1 MEDLSLHIFDL
12 IDNSIAAKASR
23 VHLEIREDRRRDR
36 LHIHI
41 EDNGIGMNRQTLNK
55 AKDPFFST
63 KSGKPVGLGLPLF
76 AQAARESGGCM
87 RVESH
92 LSRGTKIHA
101 EFGLTHPDRKPLG
114 DIEKTLTTLQASHPE
129 IEFSCHYEIVDEE
142 GENETQT

>member
-1 MEDLSLHIFDL
+1 LHIFDL

-41 EDNGIGMNRQTLNK
+41 EDNGIGMSRQTLSR

-63 KSGKPVGLGLPLF
+63 KSGKPVGLGLSLF
-76 AQAARESGGCM
+76 AQAAREAGGWM
-87 RVESH
+87 RVES
-92 LSRGTKIHA
+92 SPDRGTTIHA
-101 EFGLTHPDRKPLG
+101 ELGLTHPDRKPLG
-114 DIEKTLTTLQASHPE
+114 DIEKTLTTLQAAHPE
-129 IEFSCHYEIVDEE
+129 IEFSCDYEIVEEE